1 MPATM
6 SLLGLYNWDASILD
20 GLTVPTDVDKRTL
33 INNLLRECAE
43 LEILY
48 PQPTA
53 LKFFVGEWAKE
64 RLPVWE
70 RLAATLKFDYDPISN
85 YDRREEWTDEDT
97 EERDEQSSGRS
108 SGSRNG
114 SSSGRSSGSSSG
126 SSSSSSSSSSSGESS
141 TQTAGFNSAASN
153 VPDKQQESSEES
165 TTESSGESSTEGS
178 EENSAESSEKNSAE
192 SSGETQSSVSRTAKR
207 RGRAYGNIG
216 VTTTQQMIEEER
228 RISEFDIDHV
238 IIQEFKKTFCL
249 LIY

>member
-6 SLLGLYNWDASILD
+6 SLLGLYNWDDSILD
-20 GLTVPTDVDKRTL
+20 GLSVPDGVDKGVL

-43 LEILY
+43 LEVLY
-48 PQPTA
+48 PQPDA

-70 RLAATLKFDYDPISN
+70 RLAATLSYEYDPISN
-85 YDRREEWTDEDT
+85 YDRREEWTDE
-97 EERDEQSSGRS
+97 S
-108 SGSRNG
+108 SGSAEGTSEN
-114 SSSGRSSGSSSG
+114 
-126 SSSSSSSSSSSGESS
+126 
-141 TQTAGFNSAASN
+141 QTAGFNNTSAN
-153 VPDKQQESSEES
+153 VPDSRNTASSS
-165 TTESSGESSTEGS
+165 ASG
-178 EENSAESSEKNSAE
+178 KNK
-192 SSGETQSSVSRTAKR
+192 RT
-207 RGRAYGNIG
+207 GRAYGNIG